1 MKNAMFLLL
10 KKWPHQYTKR
20 SIQITAFFNLLSYI
34 SNLCMKKYLVACSRF
49 NKTYLNIARPEN
61 KRTSQLRYSLKPLIG
76 NQYLID
82 SKLIFQTQIHLNC
95 HPESVKSDPTKGYK

>member
-1 MKNAMFLLL
+1 MEELRR
-10 KKWPHQYTKR
+10 Q
-20 SIQITAFFNLLSYI
+20 SVDDIQITAFLNLLSYI

-49 NKTYLNIARPEN
+49 NKTYLNMARPEN

-82 SKLIFQTQIHLNC
+82 SKLIFQTKIHLHC
-95 HPESVKSDPTKGYK
+95 KPESVNPDPSKCYK